1 MAYLKSPPYPVNGI
15 GLPSPGVDLLHP
27 TVGYPDRL
35 GNNAH
40 SNSWPKLPDGRHY
53 DVEGVGSYIIG
64 RMSCP
69 PVERFPDFSD
79 VTIYQSSG
87 PPSSAPRKQRRERTT
102 FTRAQLDVLEALFS
116 KTRYP
121 DIFMREEVA
130 LKINLPESRV
140 QVWFKNR
147 RAKCRQQQQQQNG
160 SSASKTTRP
169 KKSKSPQPV
178 PSPSSTR
185 DPVYKHR
192 NLSQPSPS
200 TTPTVTTNNTSAIWS
215 PAITPVSDFMN
226 SSSCMQRPSYHMT
239 NLNNTPPTPSCYTQN
254 YGPTSYYGNM
264 NMEYLPPPM
273 PHTQISMT
281 NMASL
286 NQMNGPNMTS
296 AMNPVGLQPT
306 SLTPRTS
313 STNGGISPSDCLEYG
328 SDKSAPAWKFQ
339 VL

>member
-1 MAYLKSPPYPVNGI
+1 MCFVCATNSLHCLSSYSREEILNSLTERVCDTRFRITKI
-15 GLPSPGVDLLHP
+15 GHCGEDL
-27 TVGYPDRL
+27 YRL

-53 DVEGVGSYIIG
+53 DVEGVGSYII
-64 RMSCP
+64 
-69 PVERFPDFSD
+69 
-79 VTIYQSSG
+79 G

>member
-35 GNNAH
+35 GNNTH

-53 DVEGVGSYIIG
+53 DVEGVGSYII
-64 RMSCP
+64 
-69 PVERFPDFSD
+69 
-79 VTIYQSSG
+79 G

-160 SSASKTTRP
+160 GSTSKTTRP
-169 KKSKSPQPV
+169 KKSKSPQPAA
-178 PSPSSTR
+178 SPSSTR

-239 NLNNTPPTPSCYTQN
+239 NLNNTPPTPSCYTQS

-296 AMNPVGLQPT
+296 AMNPVGLQPA

-328 SDKSAPAWKFQ
+328 SDKSAPTWKFQ